1 MEAEAKQEVAELDR
15 LIAAEE
21 YKLSVLSGE
30 RPATPEYSRV
40 RPPFAAFG
48 NISLNEPHS
57 LPAFLDLK
65 RA

>member
-1 MEAEAKQEVAELDR
+1 MTDMEAKVKQEVAELDR

-40 RPPFAAFG
+40 RPRCCFWE
-48 NISLNEPHS
+48 S
-57 LPAFLDLK
+57 FL
-65 RA
+65 